1 MFIFMLSIA
10 TVWVGFDELNFR
22 TLNLNKSFIFHVQ
35 EIASHDDVVQYA
47 RIKWQAQNL
56 VDDVET
62 KVELILQ
69 LAYNWCDEK

>member
-1 MFIFMLSIA
+1 MFIFMFSIA
-10 TVWVGFDELNFR
+10 TVWIDFDELNFR
-22 TLNLNKSFIFHVQ
+22 TLNLTKSFIFHVQ
-35 EIASHDDVVQYA
+35 EVASHDDVVQYA

-62 KVELILQ
+62 EVELILQ